1 MLGSGKTSVAKKELE
16 DAGLLPKPTI
26 TKPKNKSTKPKVLPS
41 NTPIPINT
49 TIESFIPWIN
59 TAFNRDPKKA
69 QNIIGR
75 MVGGPS
81 GERGG
86 EERLNRELLKLLNR
100 TRIYLHNTNI
110 KNSNIKSQLNSNNTS
125 NINKSVNVST
135 FGFTPELKKD
145 YYRLLTLI
153 QYPKNAMANKIKFA
167 YVSSFYHDY
176 VENILDSDHNV
187 HNVHNNMNIHD
198 KIKFKKYNVDWN
210 LIKPALKNMN
220 IQKNNVQK
228 QMNTQNVQQN
238 QMNNTDNMGDLY
250 DLIQNLKVTDKNIS
264 IEDLLEQLK
273 M

>member
-1 MLGSGKTSVAKKELE
+1 MLGSGKKKISGVAKKEFE
-16 DAGLLPKPTI
+16 DAGLLPKSTI
-26 TKPKNKSTKPKVLPS
+26 KKPEKSKTVVLPS

-49 TIESFIPWIN
+49 SIEAFIPWIN

-75 MVGGPS
+75 MIGGPS

-110 KNSNIKSQLNSNNTS
+110 KNSNVKSQLNSNS
-125 NINKSVNVST
+125 NNNIYNVST
-135 FGFTPELKKD
+135 FNFTPELKKH

-176 VENILDSDHNV
+176 VENILGN
-187 HNVHNNMNIHD
+187 NNMNHD

-210 LIKPALKNMN
+210 LIKPALKNMTQN
-220 IQKNNVQK
+220 DK
-228 QMNTQNVQQN
+228 QNVQQN
-238 QMNNTDNMGDLY
+238 QMMGDLY
-250 DLIQNLKVTDKNIS
+250 DLIKNLKVTNKNIS

>member
-1 MLGSGKTSVAKKELE
+1 MLGSGKKKISGVAKKEFE
-16 DAGLLPKPTI
+16 DAGLLPKSTI
-26 TKPKNKSTKPKVLPS
+26 KKPEKSKTVVLPS

-49 TIESFIPWIN
+49 SIEAFIPWIN

-75 MVGGPS
+75 MIGGPS

-110 KNSNIKSQLNSNNTS
+110 KNSNIKSQLNNNSNNNT
-125 NINKSVNVST
+125 IYNVST
-135 FGFTPELKKD
+135 FNFTPELKKH

-176 VENILDSDHNV
+176 VENILGN
-187 HNVHNNMNIHD
+187 NNMNTHD
-198 KIKFKKYNVDWN
+198 KIKFKKYNVDWT

-220 IQKNNVQK
+220 IQQNNTQNDK
-228 QMNTQNVQQN
+228 QNVQQN

-250 DLIQNLKVTDKNIS
+250 DLIKNLKVTNKNIS
-264 IEDLLEQLK
+264 IEDLLEELR

>member
-1 MLGSGKTSVAKKELE
+1 MLGSGKRSVAKEGLK
-16 DAGLLPKPTI
+16 DAGLLPNSTI
-26 TKPKNKSTKPKVLPS
+26 KKPKNKSKTVVLPS

-49 TIESFIPWIN
+49 SIEAFIPWIN

-75 MVGGPS
+75 MIGGPS

-110 KNSNIKSQLNSNNTS
+110 KNSNVKSQLNSNS
-125 NINKSVNVST
+125 NNNNIYNVST
-135 FGFTPELKKD
+135 FNFTPELKKH

-176 VENILDSDHNV
+176 VENILDSDHN
-187 HNVHNNMNIHD
+187 MNHD

-220 IQKNNVQK
+220 IQQNNTQIDK
-228 QMNTQNVQQN
+228 QNVQQNAQN

-250 DLIQNLKVTDKNIS
+250 DLIKNLKVTNKNIS

-273 M
+273 I